1 MQRHL
6 ATGAMTGTSPRWH
19 VSYQRSVEY
28 DIVNC
33 PDLFNPD
40 NDALL
45 SIGKRR
51 NARRFVVVD
60 DNVERLYAGSIRGY
74 FDCHNVNARIV
85 PFAAGEENKTV
96 DHYLHLIGELDAFPI
111 DRRDEPIIA
120 IGGGVLTDVVA
131 FVAGTYRRGI
141 PHIKVPTTL
150 VGYIDASVGIKT
162 GVNFNC
168 HKNRLGSFEP
178 PVKVLLDRAFLK
190 TLPTRHILNGVCEI
204 LKLAVIAD
212 VQLFEL
218 LERHGALCIA
228 SRFQDEK
235 GTRIL
240 DRAIEGM
247 IGQLQPDLFEIDL
260 ARPMDFGHTFSYGL
274 ETAPGS
280 QWLHGEAVLMDML
293 ISALVARNRSLL
305 CPAELERILAL
316 VSTLDIHVNTLGVD
330 PDVLWA
336 SLEER
341 RLHRD
346 GWQRV
351 PLPHGIGDCV
361 FVNDVQP
368 IEIESACRDVLTICR
383 S

>member
-1 MQRHL
+1 
-6 ATGAMTGTSPRWH
+6 MTGTSPGWH

-28 DIVNC
+28 DILNC
-33 PDLFNPD
+33 PDLFDPD

-45 SIGKRR
+45 SIGKVR

-60 DNVERLYAGSIRGY
+60 DNVERLHASAIRGY

-85 PFAAGEENKTV
+85 PFSAGEENKTL
-96 DHYLHLIGELDAFPI
+96 DHYLCLISELDAFPI

-178 PVKVLLDRAFLK
+178 PVKVLLDSAFLK
-190 TLPTRHILNGVCEI
+190 TLPRRHILNGVCEI

-212 VQLFEL
+212 LPLFEL
-218 LERHGALCIA
+218 LEHHGAACIA
-228 SRFQDEK
+228 SSFQDEMS
-235 GTRIL
+235 TLVL
-240 DRAIEGM
+240 DRAIQGM
-247 IGQLQPDLFEIDL
+247 IEQLQPDLFEIDL

-280 QWLHGEAVLMDML
+280 HWLHGEAVLMDML
-293 ISALVARNRSLL
+293 ISAVVARNRGLL
-305 CPAELERILAL
+305 IPEELERIAAL
-316 VSTLDIHVNTLGVD
+316 VSVLGIQVNTAGVD
-330 PDVLWA
+330 PDVLWE

-341 RLHRD
+341 TLHRD

-351 PLPHGIGDCV
+351 PLPHSIGDGL

-368 IEIESACRDVLTICR
+368 VELRSACRDVLEICR